1 MNSQLKHL
9 SSSEFEI
16 LSSTDPLEE
25 GLSEREIKKR
35 TDPDLLALSNARI
48 SVGGPSMSERHLN

>member
-25 GLSEREIKKR
+25 GLS
-35 TDPDLLALSNARI
+35 DDLLALSNARI
-48 SVGGPSMSERHLN
+48 SVGGPSMSEKHLN